1 MAIVEEVEAPGLK
14 KALLGRH
21 VEMIAIGGIIG
32 AGLFVG
38 SSTSIAAVGPAI
50 VISYALAGVVILLVM
65 RMLGEMAT
73 AHPQIGSFTEYARLS
88 LGSWAGFTC
97 GWLYWYFWAIVV
109 AIETIAGSTLL
120 HQWIALPQWVLALAL
135 LVTMTGVNL
144 MSTRSYGEFEFWF
157 ASLKVGAILAFI
169 GIAGAY
175 VFGLFSPGGSGLS
188 NLWRYGFMPSGVK
201 SVLAG
206 VTSVIFALCGPEIA
220 TIAAAETPNAAPI
233 ISRLTIN
240 VAVRIALFYICSI
253 ALIVCVVPWVS
264 IKSGF
269 SPFTAALQVI
279 HVPLAAVI
287 MDLVVLVAVLSCLNS
302 GLYVTSRVLF
312 TLSRHG
318 DAPRA
323 LVALN
328 RRSVPAR
335 AILFGSLCGYGGVI
349 ASIVSPQTAFAF
361 LVNASGATMII
372 IYLIITLAQIRLRR
386 KLEAEAPQRLQVR
399 MWLFPWL
406 SYATMIAMVAVLVAM
421 ALIPSHQ
428 AEFSASLIVAG
439 MVLGSYFTLRKS
451 AGLGLVGGTS

>member
-1 MAIVEEVEAPGLK
+1 MTPAEGVEAPGLK

-38 SSTSIAAVGPAI
+38 SSTAITAVGPAI
-50 VISYALAGVVILLVM
+50 VISYALAGLVILCVM

-73 AHPQIGSFTEYARLS
+73 AYPEVGSFTEYARLS

-97 GWLYWYFWAIVV
+97 GWLYWYFWAVVV

-120 HQWIALPQWVLALAL
+120 HQWIAVPQWMLALGL
-135 LVTMTGVNL
+135 LVSMTGVNL

-157 ASLKVGAILAFI
+157 ASLKVAAILAFI
-169 GIAGAY
+169 AITGGY
-175 VFGLFSPGGSGLS
+175 VFGLLSPRGPDFS
-188 NLWRYGFMPSGVK
+188 NLWRYEFMPFGVK

-206 VTSVIFALCGPEIA
+206 VTTVIFALCGPEIA

-233 ISRLTIN
+233 ISKLTIN
-240 VAVRIALFYICSI
+240 VAVRIALFYVCSI

-279 HVPLAAVI
+279 HVPVAALV

-328 RRSVPAR
+328 RRAVPAR

-372 IYLIITLAQIRLRR
+372 IYLIITFAQIRLRR
-386 KLEAEAPQRLQVR
+386 QLEAEAPQRLQVR
-399 MWLFPWL
+399 MWWFPWL
-406 SYATMIAMVAVLVAM
+406 SYATLIAMVAVLIAM
-421 ALIPSHQ
+421 ALIPAHQ
-428 AEFSASLIVAG
+428 AEFSASLLVAG
-439 MVLGSYFTLRKS
+439 FVLGCYFTLRRT
-451 AGLGLVGGTS
+451 ARLGLVGGIS

>member
-1 MAIVEEVEAPGLK
+1 MSTSEEIQAPGLQ

-38 SSTSIAAVGPAI
+38 SSTSIAAAGPAI
-50 VISYALAGVVILLVM
+50 IISYAIAGAVILLVM

-73 AHPQIGSFTEYARLS
+73 AHPEIGSFTEYSRLS
-88 LGSWAGFTC
+88 LGNWAGFVS

-120 HQWIALPQWVLALAL
+120 HQWLPVPQWVLALTL
-135 LVTMTGVNL
+135 LMTMTVVNL

-157 ASLKVGAILAFI
+157 ASLKVAAILVFI
-169 GIAGAY
+169 GIAAAA
-175 VFGLFSPGGSGLS
+175 VFGLIAPHGATFT
-188 NLWRYGFMPSGVK
+188 NLWSHGFMPFGVN

-233 ISRLTIN
+233 ISKLTIN
-240 VAVRIALFYICSI
+240 VAVRIALFYIGSI
-253 ALIVCVVPWVS
+253 TLIVCVVPWMS
-264 IKSGF
+264 IRSGF

-279 HVPLAAVI
+279 HVPFAAEI
-287 MDLVVLVAVLSCLNS
+287 MTLVVLVAVLSCLNS

-323 LVALN
+323 LVTLN
-328 RRSVPAR
+328 KRAVPAR

-349 ASIVSPQTAFAF
+349 ASIISPQTAFAF

-372 IYLIITLAQIRLRR
+372 IYLIITVAQIRLRR
-386 KLEAEAPQRLQVR
+386 KLEAESPQRLQVR
-399 MWLFPWL
+399 VWLFPWL
-406 SYATMIAMVAVLVAM
+406 SYATLIAMVAVLVAM
-421 ALIPSHQ
+421 ALIPAHQ
-428 AEFSASLIVAG
+428 AEFSASVIFAGIVF
-439 MVLGSYFTLRKS
+439 LCYFALRKR
-451 AGLGLVGGTS
+451 G